1 MLYREDEVYHL
12 GQYWDTNKAEGER
25 RDSVLVKPRHL
36 TTRATVWVSRAHLHR
51 LREGGGRQR
60 EAEQTVQPSA
70 LALKGETDR
79 REGKASRAFPPVSY
93 ERAKAVVERE
103 TQKGTRKRYE
113 HFRRS
118 LKRGRK
124 RSKENARN
132 TRLKCVQKTKNIQPA
147 TPMLSVGHVWT

>member
-1 MLYREDEVYHL
+1 M
-12 GQYWDTNKAEGER
+12 
-25 RDSVLVKPRHL
+25 VKPRHL

-118 LKRGRK
+118 LKRGTKTVKRERK
-124 RSKENARN
+124 KHATEMCTENKKHPAGDANVKCRARMDLGTHYCYMQGCYWFCSVRSLA
-132 TRLKCVQKTKNIQPA
+132 QGA
-147 TPMLSVGHVWT
+147 